1 MITSSSNAQL
11 KQIIQ
16 YNKKAKA
23 RRQDGVFVAEGI
35 KMFEE
40 APADQIR
47 RIFVSQSFE
56 EKHGDM
62 LGGRDYEVVEDRL
75 FCSISDTQT
84 PQGVLCILEQRQA
97 DIQKILG
104 QEKPFL
110 VLLEDLQD
118 PGNVGTI
125 LRTAEGAGVDG
136 VILSANCV
144 DMYNPKTIRS
154 TMGSIYRV
162 PFCYVEDM
170 TDFAGELRGAGI
182 HTYAAHLA
190 GEHTYDQEDYRQ
202 GTALMIGNEGNGL
215 SDALTGQAQHL
226 IRIPM
231 RGKVESLNAAM
242 AAGILMYEVARQRR

>member
-40 APADQIR
+40 APKDQIR

-62 LGGRDYEVVEDRL
+62 LKDRKYDVVEDRL
-75 FCSISDTQT
+75 FGSISDTQT
-84 PQGVLCILEQRQA
+84 PQGVLCVLEQRQA
-97 DIQKILG
+97 DIQKILQ
-104 QEKPFL
+104 QEKPVL

-170 TDFAGELRGAGI
+170 TGFAGKLCAAGI

-215 SDALTGQAQHL
+215 SDALTRQAQHL

-242 AAGILMYEVARQRR
+242 AAGILTYEVARQRR